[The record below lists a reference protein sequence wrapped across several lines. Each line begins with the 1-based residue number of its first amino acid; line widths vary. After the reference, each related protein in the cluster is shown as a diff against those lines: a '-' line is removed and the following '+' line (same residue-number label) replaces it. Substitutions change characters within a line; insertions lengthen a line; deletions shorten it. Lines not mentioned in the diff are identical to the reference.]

1 MFTYRFKACGA
12 PCLTIGLAVL
22 RLLLPGLLLSSC
34 AFQTFDAGTGT
45 AHLWGVG
52 HLAMGVRPAEDAP
65 QMQAVTV
72 ASDTVG
78 VAADVTPGTSGGGF
92 GWRGT
97 QVSYMI
103 TEEETLTVDRQPGS
117 LAVHRVDDGG
127 TAHLWGAGHLALST
141 GQSLEPERVE
151 AVMAASDTLGTG
163 VGTGLFSSGLS
174 LGWRSS
180 RMAYLNHHS
189 TSMRIVH
196 PHRRGFTF
204 TRHFAP
210 QTSTR

>member
-1 MFTYRFKACGA
+1 MFNPTIKTSGVSF
-12 PCLTIGLAVL
+12 LTVVQIVFRVSLPS
-22 RLLLPGLLLSSC
+22 LLLTSC
-34 AFQTFDAGTGT
+34 AFQTFDVGTGT

-78 VAADVTPGTSGGGF
+78 VAADGTPGTSGGGL

-103 TEEETLTVDRQPGS
+103 TEAETLTVDRQPGS
-117 LAVHRVDDGG
+117 VAMHRVDDGG
-127 TAHLWGAGHLALST
+127 TAHLWGAGHLSLST
-141 GQSLEPERVE
+141 GQPLKPERVE
-151 AVMAASDTLGTG
+151 AVIAASDTLGAG

-180 RMAYLNHHS
+180 RMAYLNHQS
-189 TSMRIVH
+189 TSMRIVR
-196 PHRRGFTF
+196 PHRRGFSF

-210 QTSTR
+210 QASAR